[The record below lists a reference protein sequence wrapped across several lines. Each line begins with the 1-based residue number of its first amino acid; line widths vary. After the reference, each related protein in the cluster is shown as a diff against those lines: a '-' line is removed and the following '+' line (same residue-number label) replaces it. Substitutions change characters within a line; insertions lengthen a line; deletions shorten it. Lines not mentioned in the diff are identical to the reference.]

1 MTEGSGK
8 VKGMG
13 ENDVATSPQ
22 VLRRVNARRV
32 LEHAWQTGAFT
43 AADVMTE
50 TGLTRSTVI
59 GLCDELVRMGWLT
72 ELEDARTFGTYTK
85 GRPARRYSLRERA
98 AVVVALDAGYDHV
111 SATVA
116 DLRGTPLA
124 RRTAS
129 IAAAGPGRTE
139 RLADAAARRSLA
151 RTTVD
156 EARRAAGVAAEDV
169 VAIAIAVPAPVDAD
183 GTSPAEH
190 WFWNLTNPGYA
201 ELFGGDAEIVVVEN
215 DANLAAIAERSAPGG
230 GGRDVDSFIA
240 LIVGEGLGAGL
251 MIDGRLVRGRRG
263 GAGELR
269 FLDHVEG
276 VGSAD
281 GLALLARRWAT
292 EAVRSG
298 AGAGADS
305 ALERLDPGSIDETQ
319 VGAAALEGD
328 PVALEIVDRL
338 AARLAR
344 ICLVLGDL
352 LDVDRIIVSGDASR
366 SLPMVIDAAARV
378 IEGSDDPSAPELRTS
393 TLGEGCVTAGAIEHA
408 LAAVRARALDLR
420 PSTRGAA

>member
-1 MTEGSGK
+1 
-8 VKGMG
+8 MG

-98 AVVVALDAGYDHV
+98 AVVVGVDAGYDHIA
-111 SATVA
+111 ATVA

-129 IAAAGPGRTE
+129 IPAAGPGRTE
-139 RLADAAARRSLA
+139 RLADAEGRRALA
-151 RTTVD
+151 RATVD
-156 EARRAAGVAAEDV
+156 EARRAAGSAAEDV
-169 VAIAIAVPAPVDAD
+169 VAIAVAVPAPVD
-183 GTSPAEH
+183 GGGVSPPEH

-201 ELFGGDAEIVVVEN
+201 GLFADDAEIVIVEN

-281 GLALLARRWAT
+281 GLALLARRWAS
-292 EAVRSG
+292 EAVSSG
-298 AGAGADS
+298 VGPDS
-305 ALERLDPGSIDETQ
+305 ALGRLDPRTIDEAQ
-319 VGAAALEGD
+319 VGAAALAGD
-328 PVALEIVDRL
+328 PVAAEIVDRL
-338 AARLAR
+338 ASRLAR
-344 ICLVLGDL
+344 MCLVLGDL
-352 LDVDRIIVSGDASR
+352 LDVDRIIVSGGASR
-366 SLPMVIDAAARV
+366 SLPMVIEGAARL
-378 IEGSDDPSAPELRTS
+378 IDGSGDPSAPELRIS
-393 TLGEGCVTAGAIEHA
+393 TLGEGCVTTGAIAHA
-408 LAAVRARALDLR
+408 LAAVRARALDLG
-420 PSTRGAA
+420 PTARGAA